1 MNPSKS
7 ASEFN
12 PEEGLFLFTQ
22 GKLVVAREMVHQLD
36 EAGFYIQEHEL
47 LDPNSWPRQSGLP
60 AARVDGVPGLFF
72 CPGEVIP
79 FMNAWVDA
87 ADEENAGGIPRASGG
102 DSA

>member
-12 PEEGLFLFTQ
+12 PEEGLRLFTM

-60 AARVDGVPGLFF
+60 AARVNGVPGLFF

-79 FMNAWVDA
+79 FMNDWVDA
-87 ADEENAGGIPRASGG
+87 AEEQNLVSISKASGG